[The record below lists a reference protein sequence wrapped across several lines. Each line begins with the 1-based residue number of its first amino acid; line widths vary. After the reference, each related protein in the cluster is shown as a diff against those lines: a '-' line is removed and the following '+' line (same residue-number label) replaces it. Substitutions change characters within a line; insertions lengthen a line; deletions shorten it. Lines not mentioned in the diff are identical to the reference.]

1 MARFPRT
8 ESQVIVLAHD
18 MSAELVGNAAVYP
31 APPVVPADLQ
41 TAMAAYKIQRRLR
54 PSGAW
59 SDAEMAIE
67 GEPSN
72 TVMAVL

>member
-8 ESQVIVLAHD
+8 ESQVIVLTED
-18 MSAELVGNAAVYP
+18 MSAGLAENAAVYP
-31 APPVVPADLQ
+31 APPVAPADLQ
-41 TAMAAYKIQRRLR
+41 TTMAAYKIQYRLS

-59 SDAEMAIE
+59 SDTGMAIE
-67 GEPSN
+67 SEPSN